1 MSRFDDAIEEM
12 KRKRQQTM
20 EVIAT
25 FVEAEAKLRAPVKT
39 GDLRRRITHTTEH
52 TDSKST
58 AKIGTNLEYAQAVEE
73 GTNPHKIKR
82 KDGKPLRIKIDGKW
96 ITVDE
101 VNHPGS
107 KPHPYLRPS
116 IEENIAEI
124 QQKVKE
130 GMGVND

>member
-1 MSRFDDAIEEM
+1 MSRFDDAIADI
-12 KRKRQQTM
+12 KIKRQQTM
-20 EVIAT
+20 ELIAL

-39 GDLRRRITHTTEH
+39 GDLRRRITHATEH
-52 TDSKST
+52 TDTKST

-82 KDGKPLRIKIDGKW
+82 KDGKPLRIKINGKW
-96 ITVDE
+96 VTVDE

-107 KPHPYLRPS
+107 KPYPYLHPA

-130 GMGVND
+130 GMSVND